1 MHSPQLQYPEAARA
15 LIVGESITDVVVDG
29 QSAVDHA
36 GGSPLNVSFGLAR
49 LGLPTAFL
57 SDIGDDDRGVALEAH
72 LRSVQVDLVLERVRD
87 RRSATAT
94 TTIGEDGSASYTF
107 DIDWALPVT
116 GLDHGAS
123 TLVHFGSIAAF
134 LAPGAQQ
141 VETVVERARSSAIVT
156 YDPNI
161 RPQLLPALD
170 EAREM
175 VQRHLALSDV
185 AKASD
190 EDLAWLYP
198 GVDLQ
203 SVAESWLDAG
213 PAIVIVT
220 CGSDG
225 AFIAT
230 RGGLRLTLPAQL
242 TTVVDTIG
250 AGDSFTA
257 ALIAGLALA
266 GIFGAQSRAS
276 LADISKETI
285 TAIVTRATRCAA
297 ITVSRA
303 GANPPTAQELHSWQ
317 ATN

>member
-1 MHSPQLQYPEAARA
+1 MNSPQLQYPVAGRA
-15 LIVGESITDVVVDG
+15 LIIGESITDVVVDG
-29 QSAVDHA
+29 ESAVDHP

-57 SDIGDDDRGVALEAH
+57 SDIGDDERGASLEAH
-72 LRSVQVDLVLERVRD
+72 LRTVGVEVLLERARG

-94 TTIGEDGSASYTF
+94 TTIGEDGSASYAF
-107 DIDWALPVT
+107 DIEWALPAT
-116 GLDHGAS
+116 ALDHGAR

-141 VETVVERARSSAIVT
+141 VETAVERARANAIVT

-161 RPQLLPALD
+161 RPQLLPALGV
-170 EAREM
+170 ARAM

-203 SVAESWLDAG
+203 AVADSWLDAG

-220 CGSDG
+220 CGADG

-230 RGGLRLTLPAQL
+230 RGGLRLKLPAQR

-266 GIFGAQSRAS
+266 GIFGSESRAL
-276 LADISKETI
+276 LADISEETI
-285 TAIVTRATRCAA
+285 AVIVTRATRCAA

-303 GANPPTAQELHSWQ
+303 GANPPTAHELDSWQ
-317 ATN
+317 AKN